1 MSISRRA
8 FTSGFAL
15 IPLAG
20 AALAAP
26 HEQHVTDVSSPNAF
40 DAARWQAQVFD
51 EHQLET
57 VAAVAEV
64 IIPRTDT
71 PGARDACVHL
81 HLDHI
86 FSDSPRIETVAFLEG
101 LWWLDGYC
109 LRKEAKPFKDLEFQ
123 TQTKL
128 LAELHESSEADVAP
142 GTAFVHLAKKWTA
155 RIYYATKSGQEELN
169 KGGRVPS
176 RYASS
181 CNA

>member
-1 MSISRRA
+1 MSISRRS

-20 AALAAP
+20 SASTAF
-26 HEQHVTDVSSPNAF
+26 HEQHVTDTGSPDAF
-40 DAARWQAQVFD
+40 DPTRWQPQVFD
-51 EHQLET
+51 EHQVET

-86 FSDSPRIETVAFLEG
+86 LADSPQTDTVSFLEG
-101 LWWLDGYC
+101 LWWLDGYS
-109 LRKEAKPFKDLEFQ
+109 LRAQSQPFKNLDFQ

-128 LAELHESSEADVAP
+128 LTELNESSQPDLAP
-142 GTAFVHLAKKWTA
+142 GKAFIDLAKKWTA
-155 RIYYATKSGQEELN
+155 RIFYATKIGEEELN
-169 KGGRVPS
+169 KAGRVPS
-176 RYASS
+176 QYATV
-181 CNA
+181 CNT